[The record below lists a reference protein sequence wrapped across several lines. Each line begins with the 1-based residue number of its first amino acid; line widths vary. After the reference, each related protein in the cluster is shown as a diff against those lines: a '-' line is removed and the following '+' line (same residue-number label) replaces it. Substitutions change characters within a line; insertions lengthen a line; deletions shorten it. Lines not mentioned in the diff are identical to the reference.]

1 MACKPAIKSLF
12 SVLILLQIKM
22 TKTKKKSS
30 EKSDEKSDDPE
41 TQVTQ
46 PTIDQFTTSEEN
58 MEEASQ
64 PLFSGTADNVT
75 NEENME
81 HVPGTWADR
90 SADLEEQGS
99 KLPEHVEPIPD
110 TLAQLSQSGVHFVTV
125 PNHMWSVNGWNAKL
139 QKKLSV
145 SLDRYRVHKSGYLR
159 RF

>member
-12 SVLILLQIKM
+12 SVSILLQIKM

-30 EKSDEKSDDPE
+30 EKSDDPG

-75 NEENME
+75 NEENVE

-90 SADLEEQGS
+90 SADLEEQGF

-125 PNHMWSVNGWNAKL
+125 PNHTWSVNGWNAKL

-145 SLDRYRVHKSGYLR
+145 YLD
-159 RF
+159 